1 MSRRLALALAPL
13 LLLAGCGDKQPATV
27 DESGGDAALL
37 REDAAPNDVTAI
49 DAATADDGRMAADLA
64 PPVGEEANLSGN
76 EVKPANGA

>member
-27 DESGGDAALL
+27 NESGGDAALL
-37 REDAAPNDVTAI
+37 RENAVPNDVTAI

-64 PPVGEEANLSGN
+64 PPVSGDANVSGN
-76 EVKPANGA
+76 GVETANGT